1 MLSRLVIA
9 SLPRSKR
16 LLISWLQSPSAV
28 ILEPTKIKSVTV
40 STVSPSICHSYP
52 FKDPCYWSAAVSNL
66 LRPRGLQHTGFP
78 VCHYFP
84 DFAQTHI
91 HWVGDAIQPSILC
104 RPFSCHQF
112 FPTLGSFPMSWLFIS
127 GGQSNGASTS
137 VLPVNMEG
145 WFPLGL
151 TGLISCCPRDS
162 QESSPV
168 WQFESTNS
176 LVLSL
181 FYSPTLTSIHEY
193 RKNHSFD

>member
-1 MLSRLVIA
+1 MDCSTLA
-9 SLPRSKR
+9 SLSSTISQTLLK
-16 LLISWLQSPSAV
+16 LISIELVMPSNH
-28 ILEPTKIKSVTV
+28 LFSVA
-40 STVSPSICHSYP
+40 P
-52 FKDPCYWSAAVSNL
+52 FS
-66 LRPRGLQHTGFP
+66 
-78 VCHYFP
+78 
-84 DFAQTHI
+84 
-91 HWVGDAIQPSILC
+91 
-104 RPFSCHQF
+104 SCHQS
-112 FPTLGSFPMSWLFIS
+112 FPTLGSFPTSWLFIS

-151 TGLISCCPRDS
+151 TGLISCCLRDS

-193 RKNHSFD
+193 WKNHSFDWMDLCWPNDVSAF